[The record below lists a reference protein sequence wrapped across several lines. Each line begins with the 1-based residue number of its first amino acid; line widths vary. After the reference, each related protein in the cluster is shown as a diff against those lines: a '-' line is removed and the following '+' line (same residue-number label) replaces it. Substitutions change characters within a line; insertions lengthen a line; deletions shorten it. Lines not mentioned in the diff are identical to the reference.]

1 MPVTYKIDVLEALKA
16 KGFSSYRIRREKL
29 LSERT
34 LQALREGKG
43 ISFESLGKI
52 CEMLECD
59 ISDILIF
66 QKEGTENENIKA

>member
-29 LSERT
+29 LSQRT

>member
-16 KGFSSYRIRREKL
+16 KGFSSYRLRIEKL
-29 LSERT
+29 LSQRT

>member
-34 LQALREGKG
+34 LQALREGNG

-52 CEMLECD
+52 CELLECD

>member
-59 ISDILIF
+59 ISDILFF
-66 QKEGTENENIKA
+66 QKEGTENENIKT

>member
-16 KGFSSYRIRREKL
+16 KGFSSYRIRRERL